1 MTTLD
6 EATIRELL
14 DAIAIKN
21 VEKLEVFPRIDS
33 TNSYLRD
40 RTAPGR
46 GSFRVALADHQT
58 AGRGRNQNRWVSAP
72 GRSLCLS
79 LAHTFERTPANL
91 SALAL
96 ALGVGAIEVLRS
108 LGIGDV
114 GLKWPNDLV
123 AADAKL
129 GGILVETQVRRRNEA
144 VVVAGIGLNVNL
156 PDRMDDDV
164 DPTATLRAI
173 DLCSLALRPP
183 ARETLAAAMIQGWQ
197 RTILEYEAGGFE
209 RFIGRYE
216 SVDWLAGRA
225 ITVATAELRVTGTAA
240 GISETGALLVETRS
254 GIVPV
259 VSGTILSVE
268 AG

>member
-14 DAIAIKN
+14 DATTIKN

-40 RTAPGR
+40 RMAPRR

-58 AGRGRNQNRWVSAP
+58 AGRGRNHNRWVSAP

-91 SALAL
+91 SALTL
-96 ALGVGAIEVLRS
+96 ALGVGAVEVLAG
-108 LGIGDV
+108 LGVGGV

-129 GGILVETQVRRRNEA
+129 GGILVEMHFRRHDET
-144 VVVAGIGLNVNL
+144 VVVAGIGLNVDL
-156 PDRMDDDV
+156 PDRLDEDSEHG
-164 DPTATLRAI
+164 PTLRAV
-173 DLCSLALRPP
+173 DLRSLVLRPP
-183 ARETLAAAMIQGWQ
+183 ARETLALAMIQGWQ

-209 RFIGRYE
+209 RFVARFE
-216 SVDWLAGRA
+216 AMDWLVGRE
-225 ITVATAELRVTGTAA
+225 ITVATAELHVTGTAA
-240 GISETGALLVETRS
+240 GVSDAGALLVETRN
-254 GIVPV
+254 GTVPV